1 MLLRTIRQIMQRR
14 IFLHEQKIADLEKS
28 MKLRAYN
35 YKTFQ
40 TDQIKLNRLV

>member
-28 MKLRAYN
+28 MKLRATIT
-35 YKTFQ
+35 KLSKL
-40 TDQIKLNRLV
+40 IK